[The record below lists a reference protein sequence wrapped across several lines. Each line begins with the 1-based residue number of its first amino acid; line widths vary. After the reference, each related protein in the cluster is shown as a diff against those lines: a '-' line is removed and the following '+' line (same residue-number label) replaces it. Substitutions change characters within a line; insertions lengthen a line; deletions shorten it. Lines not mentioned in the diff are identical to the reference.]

1 LRITIFFPNAEE
13 FKEEER
19 RGNLAA
25 TLLLLVLLLLPRR
38 VVVVKVSLVCVVLA
52 KRLLLTEKTTVRFC
66 AEFVGVIRNGSIFV
80 EGKQQK
86 VKKFV
91 TTFAFAMGD
100 FVY

>member
-1 LRITIFFPNAEE
+1 LTIFFPNAEE
-13 FKEEER
+13 EFKEEER
-19 RGNLAA
+19 RENLPA
-25 TLLLLVLLLLPRR
+25 TLLLLVLLLLLLRR

-66 AEFVGVIRNGSIFV
+66 AELVGVIHNGSIFV
-80 EGKQQK
+80 SMQEQK
-86 VKKFV
+86 VRKFL

>member
-1 LRITIFFPNAEE
+1 M
-13 FKEEER
+13 
-19 RGNLAA
+19 
-25 TLLLLVLLLLPRR
+25 LLLLPRR
-38 VVVVKVSLVCVVLA
+38 VVVVKVSLVEFVVLA
-52 KRLLLTEKTTVRFC
+52 KRGLLLTEKTTARFC